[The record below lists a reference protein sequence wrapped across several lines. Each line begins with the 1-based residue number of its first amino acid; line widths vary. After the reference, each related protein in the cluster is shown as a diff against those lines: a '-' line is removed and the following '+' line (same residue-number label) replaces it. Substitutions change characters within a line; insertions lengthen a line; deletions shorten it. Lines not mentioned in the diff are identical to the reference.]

1 MLKVVKTVIN
11 HLLIYSL
18 LVLYEIGV
26 QSIYVPFVILVLLEL
41 IYKSNFS

>member
-26 QSIYVPFVILVLLEL
+26 QSMYVTFCNSGTFKINL
-41 IYKSNFS
+41 